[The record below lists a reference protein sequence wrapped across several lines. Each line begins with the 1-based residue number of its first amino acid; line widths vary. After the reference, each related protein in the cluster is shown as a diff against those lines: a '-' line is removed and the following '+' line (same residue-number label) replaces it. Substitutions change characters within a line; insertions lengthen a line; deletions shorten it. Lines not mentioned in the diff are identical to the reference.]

1 MSWFGKN
8 KPDVKT
14 ELQQIHFII
23 FYSYIFGNFFPKS
36 AGSHW
41 LFQSHVTSNNETV
54 SCPDLSAGNI
64 AKSMTSEGNSTLLPM
79 NVDRR
84 PLLQRGLMNF
94 QLQEQI
100 T

>member
-1 MSWFGKN
+1 M
-8 KPDVKT
+8 T
-14 ELQQIHFII
+14 
-23 FYSYIFGNFFPKS
+23 
-36 AGSHW
+36 SH
-41 LFQSHVTSNNETV
+41 NETV

-64 AKSMTSEGNSTLLPM
+64 AKSMMSEGNSTLLPM

-84 PLLQRGLMNF
+84 PLLQQGLMNF